1 MKQILAIVL
10 SVLMAVQARGIEKNV
25 ASQKVTLFAFDSAT
39 NAPKTGDAANIT
51 AYVSIDGGTVT
62 ALTDTSASEKSS
74 TNAPG
79 CYLFDLSQ
87 AETNGNTLDISAKS
101 STSGVYIVP
110 RVFTT
115 TPPSFAGSSLATQ
128 LWNAATVSYG
138 GAGTYGQVAE
148 DTGTFTSETA
158 AEIGTAGAGLT
169 AIPANT
175 NAAEYTATGGR
186 LWYVDGTTDG
196 SGDTGTRAA
205 PFDTVTAA
213 VSACS
218 SGDSIRIAAGTYV
231 EQVIV
236 PNAKTNLEI
245 YGTGWD
251 TIIQYATV
259 STGGNEYDPVLKISD
274 GCYVH
279 DIKINSSGAGQG
291 LVNIDYDDYIAET
304 DVPKNYVRVERVWAD
319 AEWDGMYFTDCR
331 HVTIRDCRIIGTY
344 DAINVSGSN
353 GIIERCYIKTNGAY
367 GTGVSSKLARGI
379 VWTQSTGGVVL
390 TVRDTD
396 ISVPCTVDND
406 SGYLAGINVSDL
418 VVTPT
423 QSLTLDNVN
432 IRTSST
438 HASATAKVYG
448 IYQSIDTG
456 GFQANPVAI
465 RMIGGSITTSSVA
478 SVTVQDIAADQDAN
492 NVTTLIG
499 SRVDISKCVGN
510 VQVLDDDIAAT
521 LVDTSTYL
529 DVATSTRA
537 SSTTLGTPAGASI
550 AADIAAAKADTT
562 TLTGRLTAPRA
573 AALDNLDAAV
583 STRSTFTPASD
594 ALPGSPTAGTYAE
607 AISYLDA
614 AVSSAVSANTVT
626 ADRVAKQVTFYVGAE
641 GNTSRNIVTLNDWS
655 TGTRTIGY
663 DFTELLNQMDT
674 TLSTVDSV
682 TVVKGVTSI
691 TTSNLRKHQN
701 GKVAMWDTAAISSAN
716 TGTYVVTVTVTTTD
730 SNTIVVTGTL
740 EVE

>member
-1 MKQILAIVL
+1 
-10 SVLMAVQARGIEKNV
+10 
-25 ASQKVTLFAFDSAT
+25 
-39 NAPKTGDAANIT
+39 
-51 AYVSIDGGTVT
+51 
-62 ALTDTSASEKSS
+62 
-74 TNAPG
+74 
-79 CYLFDLSQ
+79 
-87 AETNGNTLDISAKS
+87 
-101 STSGVYIVP
+101 
-110 RVFTT
+110 
-115 TPPSFAGSSLATQ
+115 
-128 LWNAATVSYG
+128 
-138 GAGTYGQVAE
+138 
-148 DTGTFTSETA
+148 
-158 AEIGTAGAGLT
+158 
-169 AIPANT
+169 
-175 NAAEYTATGGR
+175 
-186 LWYVDGTTDG
+186 
-196 SGDTGTRAA
+196 
-205 PFDTVTAA
+205 
-213 VSACS
+213 
-218 SGDSIRIAAGTYV
+218 
-231 EQVIV
+231 
-236 PNAKTNLEI
+236 
-245 YGTGWD
+245 
-251 TIIQYATV
+251 
-259 STGGNEYDPVLKISD
+259 
-274 GCYVH
+274 
-279 DIKINSSGAGQG
+279 
-291 LVNIDYDDYIAET
+291 
-304 DVPKNYVRVERVWAD
+304 
-319 AEWDGMYFTDCR
+319 
-331 HVTIRDCRIIGTY
+331 
-344 DAINVSGSN
+344 
-353 GIIERCYIKTNGAY
+353 
-367 GTGVSSKLARGI
+367 
-379 VWTQSTGGVVL
+379 
-390 TVRDTD
+390 
-396 ISVPCTVDND
+396 
-406 SGYLAGINVSDL
+406 
-418 VVTPT
+418 
-423 QSLTLDNVN
+423 LTLDNVN